1 MAAGVKS
8 GKAQNAH
15 MFSGLPP
22 KARRVGKGAQVHI
35 SSATD
40 ARLWRRAHAL
50 GREPGRN
57 RVGMAR
63 MQMIEI

>member
-1 MAAGVKS
+1 V
-8 GKAQNAH
+8 
-15 MFSGLPP
+15 
-22 KARRVGKGAQVHI
+22 VKGAQVHI

-50 GREPGRN
+50 GREPGRK